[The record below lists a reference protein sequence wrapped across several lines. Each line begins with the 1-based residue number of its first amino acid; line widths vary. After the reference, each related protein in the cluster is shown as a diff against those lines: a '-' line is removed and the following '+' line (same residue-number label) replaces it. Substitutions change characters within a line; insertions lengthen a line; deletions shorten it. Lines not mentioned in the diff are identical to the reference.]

1 MTSHNAREPVEAIPA
16 DIRQIAYKLGS
27 DIRHHIAHSEIEL
40 IQHDAA
46 VDEMIAKAIH
56 DAVMAERE
64 RCAGIARA
72 EYEKRFDNRDDYPA
86 ARVHDFLV
94 VAVAIG
100 KGIKADFNRAPKTE
114 G

>member
-1 MTSHNAREPVEAIPA
+1 MSAETIPDETMKAAAEAHADFARSSVK
-16 DIRQIAYKLGS
+16 DNLT
-27 DIRHHIAHSEIEL
+27 L
-40 IQHDAA
+40 I
-46 VDEMIAKAIH
+46 IAKAIH

-72 EYEKRFDNRDDYPA
+72 EHAKRFANEGDYPA

-94 VAVAIG
+94 VAASIEKSIRG
-100 KGIKADFNRAPKTE
+100 E